1 MVDQPPDRKRDGKR
15 ALLSN
20 HIDGGKLLSG
30 WDRPM
35 RSLHPRASRLACAL
49 LLTIWLSPAA
59 LAQNGVPAS
68 TANGPAVSFPPSTQ
82 PLPTP
87 FLSAS
92 GRFSSLDPPNKQAC
106 HNSSVTGRV
115 VSPRLIR
122 TGHFVCGNFTN
133 ILKGFPMDNSL
144 MNIEFSDP
152 ADAAKM
158 VTGKDVTITGIFM
171 DASEMHGSYPVNYL
185 IAKNV
190 RILASD
196 QAGTPVQA
204 SSSFMMCQPPEL
216 DVLASKL
223 GRELCVQS
231 TLVANL
237 SVTGPALEAAAR
249 APLSGPPRDAASG
262 DPTTITCRADPEH
275 SDAHLIAIACARNN
289 YWAWW
294 VGKQQNPVGYGIPAP
309 P

>member
-1 MVDQPPDRKRDGKR
+1 
-15 ALLSN
+15 
-20 HIDGGKLLSG
+20 
-30 WDRPM
+30 
-35 RSLHPRASRLACAL
+35 
-49 LLTIWLSPAA
+49 
-59 LAQNGVPAS
+59 
-68 TANGPAVSFPPSTQ
+68 
-82 PLPTP
+82 
-87 FLSAS
+87 
-92 GRFSSLDPPNKQAC
+92 LDPPNKQAC

-122 TGHFVCGNFTN
+122 TGHFVCGSFTD

-190 RILASD
+190 RILAGD

-294 VGKQQNPVGYGIPAP
+294 VGKQQNPIGYGIPAP